1 MEEID
6 LTCLICVHSVNEH
19 YDKLLLRALDS
30 IEQQTYRNFKVL
42 IVLDRCHS
50 DTLKIINNKKY
61 EFKIDIIEND
71 KEGGGLS
78 FVKNMGIELIDTEY
92 VTYLDADDFINKN
105 KFEKQINFMKNNP
118 NIDITSTMG
127 HTFKGLDCE
136 KLYGDPYT
144 VNQYETNEQI
154 LKRIS
159 YENMIYHGSI
169 MSKTKILKE
178 NKYNSNF
185 YRVEDWELWRRL
197 LSLGYVFHIIQ
208 ERLYYYS
215 LDSTVK

>member
-1 MEEID
+1 MEKID
-6 LTCLICVHSVNEH
+6 LTCLICVYSVNEH

-30 IEQQTYRNFKVL
+30 IEQQTYKNFKVL
-42 IVLDRCHS
+42 IVLDRCHNE
-50 DTLKIINNKKY
+50 TLKTINDKKY
-61 EFKIDIIEND
+61 WFKIDTIKND

-78 FVKNMGIELIDTEY
+78 FVKNMGIDLIDTEY
-92 VTYLDADDFINKN
+92 TTYLDADDFIDKN
-105 KFEKQINFMKNNP
+105 KFEKQIDFMKNNP
-118 NIDITSTMG
+118 NIDVTSTMG
-127 HTFKGLDCE
+127 HTFKGLDTE
-136 KLYGDPYT
+136 NLYEDPYI

-154 LKRIS
+154 LKRIN
-159 YENMIYHGSI
+159 YENMIYHGSV
-169 MSKTKILKE
+169 MVKTKILKE